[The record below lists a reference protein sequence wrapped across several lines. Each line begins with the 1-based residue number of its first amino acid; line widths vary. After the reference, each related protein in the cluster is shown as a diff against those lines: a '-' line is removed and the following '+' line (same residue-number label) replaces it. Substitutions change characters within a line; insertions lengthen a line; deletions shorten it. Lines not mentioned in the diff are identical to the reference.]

1 MPVSQHYGYGVGA
14 SDLSNGFM
22 RSRSR
27 RNMRAPRMRW
37 TTTLHAR
44 FVRAVELLGGH
55 ERATPRSVLELMDV
69 KDLTLAHVKSHL
81 QMYRTVKNTEKPA
94 ASSDGSGDEDFLSTT
109 PAPHQN
115 DNCSKR
121 KM

>member
-1 MPVSQHYGYGVGA
+1 MPVSQQYGYGVGA
-14 SDLSNGFM
+14 SDFSNEFM

-44 FVRAVELLGGH
+44 FVHAVHLLG
-55 ERATPRSVLELMDV
+55 ATPRSVLELMEV

-81 QMYRTVKNTEKPA
+81 QMYRAVKNSAEKPA
-94 ASSDGSGDEDFLSTT
+94 ASSANSFIL
-109 PAPHQN
+109 P
-115 DNCSKR
+115 
-121 KM
+121 